1 MKKKKKRKEKTRETS
16 KPSINSLCTGRATI
30 MPFLTLR
37 LFAREMIRRL
47 GKGAQVE
54 EVYLPP
60 FRGKD
65 YRHKTVCHI
74 AEAGVLRLCLQSLG
88 DPGKEAILLR
98 LKTDAAS

>member
-1 MKKKKKRKEKTRETS
+1 
-16 KPSINSLCTGRATI
+16 

-54 EVYLPP
+54 EVYLAP

-74 AEAGVLRLCLQSLG
+74 GEAGVLRFAFKVLG
-88 DPGKEAILLR
+88 MKGRKLFR

>member
-1 MKKKKKRKEKTRETS
+1 
-16 KPSINSLCTGRATI
+16 

-47 GKGAQVE
+47 GKGAQGE
-54 EVYLPP
+54 EVYLAP

-74 AEAGVLRLCLQSLG
+74 GEAGVLRFCLQSLG
-88 DPGKEAILLR
+88 DAGKEAILFR